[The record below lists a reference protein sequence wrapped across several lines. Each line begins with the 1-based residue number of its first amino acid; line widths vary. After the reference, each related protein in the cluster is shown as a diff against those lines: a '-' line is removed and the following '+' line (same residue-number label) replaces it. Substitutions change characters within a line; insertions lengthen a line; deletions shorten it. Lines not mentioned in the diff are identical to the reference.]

1 MVQVHSG
8 ALFLCYAI
16 DQAMQQYVI
25 LIMISVVYAALT
37 LAQMQHFMHQSFVT
51 TTPTPGE

>member
-37 LAQMQHFMHQSFVT
+37 LAQMQHVMHQSFVT